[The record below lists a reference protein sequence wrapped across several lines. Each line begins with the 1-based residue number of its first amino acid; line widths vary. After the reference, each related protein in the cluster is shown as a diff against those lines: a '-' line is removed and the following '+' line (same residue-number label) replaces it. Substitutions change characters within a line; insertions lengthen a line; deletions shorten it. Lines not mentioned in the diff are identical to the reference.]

1 MTYRLQP
8 TFVTLTWRSAFK
20 NESLWLKIGATVQK
34 EFGVDILMHLTCHL
48 PKADLVRVLKNA
60 REAGIRNILALRG
73 DPPIGEDKWQRT
85 AGGFSNAVEL
95 VRLIREEH
103 GDWFCVAV
111 AGYPEVHTECWN
123 NPELPPSEQAMALDL
138 KRLRE
143 KVEAGADFVITQF
156 FYDTERFD
164 TFAAKCR
171 EAGIPASVPI
181 LPGYLV
187 RGPSVV
193 WISWLI
199 HWST

>member
-1 MTYRLQP
+1 MTDDRRQ
-8 TFVTLTWRSAFK
+8 
-20 NESLWLKIGATVQK
+20 
-34 EFGVDILMHLTCHL
+34 
-48 PKADLVRVLKNA
+48 ADLVRVLKNA

-85 AGGFSNAVEL
+85 PGGFSNAVEL

-123 NPELPPSEQAMALDL
+123 NPDLPPSEQAMALDL

-156 FYDTERFD
+156 FYDTERYE

-187 RGPSVV
+187 RSLACVIWGDPFTWVGGNR
-193 WISWLI
+193 
-199 HWST
+199 